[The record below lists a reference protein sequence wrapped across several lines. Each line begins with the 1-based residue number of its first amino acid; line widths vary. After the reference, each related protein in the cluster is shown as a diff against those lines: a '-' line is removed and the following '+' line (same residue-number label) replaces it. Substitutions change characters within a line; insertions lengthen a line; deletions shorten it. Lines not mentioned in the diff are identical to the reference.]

1 MLLLVFRVTL
11 RRPFA
16 RVERLTAVLAQRK
29 TIAVELLD
37 KDLIDRIVHAHLDL
51 YLPAVQN
58 ANAVETLV
66 TRIVPSLGVI
76 GTPPPLPPDVVD
88 IHNGPDT
95 TII

>member
-1 MLLLVFRVTL
+1 
-11 RRPFA
+11 
-16 RVERLTAVLAQRK
+16 VERLTAVLVQRK

-37 KDLIDRIVHAHLDL
+37 KDLTDRIVHAHLDL
-51 YLPAVQN
+51 YLPVQN

-66 TRIVPSLGVI
+66 TRTVPSLGVI

-88 IHNGPDT
+88 IRNGPDT